1 MKEKIFAIIMQKK
14 STWQNL
20 ISFHDKNSQCLRIKR
35 TFKLSQYDK
44 KKSMYKK
51 QITNILH
58 GAILNAFALKSKQS
72 KITSS
77 KFKMTITTFIL
88 MLYSKLQLVQ

>member
-44 KKSMYKK
+44 KKK
-51 QITNILH
+51 H
-58 GAILNAFALKSKQS
+58 
-72 KITSS
+72 
-77 KFKMTITTFIL
+77 
-88 MLYSKLQLVQ
+88 VQKANN